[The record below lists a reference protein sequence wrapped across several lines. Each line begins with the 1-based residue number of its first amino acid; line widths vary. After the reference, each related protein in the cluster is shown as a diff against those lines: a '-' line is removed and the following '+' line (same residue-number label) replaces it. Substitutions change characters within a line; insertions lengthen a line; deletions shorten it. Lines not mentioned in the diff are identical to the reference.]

1 MKRLSITLR
10 VTLLYTLF
18 MVLLA
23 GLSLGFLFHA
33 GAQTARQT
41 KLNRMQSMVEEITL
55 HLQIMLL
62 HLQEQIHIPQ
72 LRHL

>member
-18 MVLLA
+18 MVLLT

-41 KLNRMQSMVEEITL
+41 KLNRM
-55 HLQIMLL
+55 
-62 HLQEQIHIPQ
+62 
-72 LRHL
+72 

>member
-18 MVLLA
+18 MVLLT

-33 GAQTARQT
+33 GAQSRRQT
-41 KLNRMQSMVEEITL
+41 TLDRMQTMAEASRKELEAKDGELEIDRDL
-55 HLQIMLL
+55 
-62 HLQEQIHIPQ
+62 
-72 LRHL
+72 